1 MNIYDSSNNAAG
13 GNGSGFE
20 LNPILEH
27 VMECDVCM
35 AVVASLQS
43 PTSLCEARC
52 PEYRAL
58 LTSEHSNSHFHNDSS
73 AFLSAF

>member
-1 MNIYDSSNNAAG
+1 MNIYDGNQNAMY
-13 GNGSGFE
+13 GNGSGVE
-20 LNPILEH
+20 LNPILDH

-35 AVVASLQS
+35 AVVASLHS
-43 PTSLCEARC
+43 PTSLCEERC

-58 LTSEHSNSHFHNDSS
+58 LANEHLNSHLQNDSS